1 MTLHERLVE
10 EMKQAM
16 KARDK
21 LQVSAIRMV
30 RSAIQDKEIEKQT
43 ELDDDGILEI
53 IANQVKKRKEVIAQL
68 QNSGRAALISAE
80 SEQVRIL
87 EAFLPTQLPE
97 AEITVLAE
105 KVIKELGA
113 TSMRDMGKVMGKLI
127 PEVRGKADN
136 ALVSQIVR
144 KQLG

>member
-21 LQVSAIRMV
+21 LRVSAIRMV

-68 QNSGRAALISAE
+68 QNSGRAALIAAE

-87 EAFLPTQLPE
+87 EAFLPTQLSE

-105 KVIKELGA
+105 KVIKALGA
-113 TSMRDMGKVMGKLI
+113 TSMRDMGKVIGKLI
-127 PEVRGKADN
+127 PAVRGKADN

-144 KQLG
+144 KQLS

>member
-30 RSAIQDKEIEKQT
+30 RSAIQDKEIEKRT

-68 QNSGRAALISAE
+68 QNSGRAALIAAE

-87 EAFLPTQLPE
+87 EAFLPTQLSE
-97 AEITVLAE
+97 DEITVLAE

-127 PEVRGKADN
+127 PEVRGKADS

-144 KQLG
+144 KQLS

>member
-21 LQVSAIRMV
+21 LRVSAIRMV

-68 QNSGRAALISAE
+68 QNSGRAALIAAE

-87 EAFLPTQLPE
+87 EAFLPTQLSQ

-105 KVIKELGA
+105 KVIKALGA
-113 TSMRDMGKVMGKLI
+113 TSMRDMGKVIGKLI
-127 PEVRGKADN
+127 PAVRGKADN
-136 ALVSQIVR
+136 ALVRQIVR
-144 KQLG
+144 KQLS